1 MPGMIGGRFAENNP
15 ASRVHRMQVFFDPG
29 HAAHSPESFLMR
41 GTLRP
46 NFEVPARAEALADA
60 CRAMGLTLTVPPPA
74 DPHAIAAVH
83 HADYLDFLRDGPA
96 SWAALPEASAEIV
109 ANIHPVPEMM
119 LNGARAGSGIVAQAG
134 WYTADLACPIGPRTY
149 EASVRAAACAVA
161 GAWRLVNGDRAC
173 YALCRP
179 PGHHAYA
186 GRAGG
191 HCYLNNAAIAV
202 EVLRRAGLSR
212 VAVLD
217 IDSHHGNGT
226 QGIFWSRADVLT
238 VSVHGDPNRYYPWFV
253 GHAEERGAGPGR
265 NCNLNLPL
273 AIGSTDETWLA
284 AIATGIDAVRRF
296 DPQALV
302 VSLGFDASIHE
313 PLNALSVS
321 DDGFAR
327 AGAAIAAL
335 RLRTLLVQEGG
346 YAVDHLGRLLTRF
359 LDGFGS

>member
-1 MPGMIGGRFAENNP
+1 
-15 ASRVHRMQVFFDPG
+15 MQVYFDPG
-29 HAAHSPESFLMR
+29 HAVHRPESFLMR
-41 GTLRP
+41 GRLRA
-46 NFEVPARAEALADA
+46 NFEVPARAEVLAEA
-60 CRAMGLTLTVPPPA
+60 CRAMGLSLAPPPPA

-83 HADYLDFLRDGPA
+83 DAGYLAFLRDGPTA
-96 SWAALPEASAEIV
+96 WAALPEAGAEIV
-109 ANIHPVPEMM
+109 ANIHPVPEMI
-119 LNGARAGSGIVAQAG
+119 LSGARVGSGVVAQAG
-134 WYTADLACPIGPRTY
+134 WYTADLACPIGPHTFQ
-149 EASVRAAACAVA
+149 ASLGAASCAVA
-161 GAWRLVNGDRAC
+161 GAWRLVNGDRAA

-186 GRAGG
+186 ARAGG

-202 EVLRRAGLSR
+202 EQLRRAGLSR

-253 GHAEERGAGPGR
+253 GHAGERGAGAGQ

-273 AIGSTDETWLA
+273 AIGSDDSAWLA
-284 AIATGIDAVRRF
+284 AIATGIAAVQRF

-302 VSLGFDASIHE
+302 VSLGFDASVHE

-327 AGAAIAAL
+327 AGAAIAGL

-359 LDGFGS
+359 LDGLGS